1 MYIIYTDQK
10 INFIRK
16 RCTWT
21 FVQNV
26 VINVFEARQPSDQS
40 LIEIIFFFHTQI
52 KTIVVKGIG
61 GDGPKHGCTCAY
73 EYHYN
78 NIICV

>member
-1 MYIIYTDQK
+1 MYILYTDQK

-21 FVQNV
+21 FVQNAKTCLRRV
-26 VINVFEARQPSDQS
+26 SRRTKVFKKNI
-40 LIEIIFFFHTQI
+40 LKNTQI